1 MKKSF
6 SSQFDGR
13 SVFVTGHTGF
23 KGSWLCLWL
32 HYLGA
37 KVTGYALAP
46 PTNPNNFSLSGI
58 KQLLEKHHEADIRD
72 EKAMH
77 DALLDS
83 DPDIVLHLAAQSM
96 VRESY
101 DIPRETFDVNVM
113 GIASL
118 LDGIRKL
125 EKSCIVIIITS
136 DKCYE
141 NREQIWGYRESDPLG
156 DLSPYGGSKGAA
168 EILIRSYR
176 HSYFHPERFSEH
188 GIKLASA
195 RTGNVIG
202 GGDWTKDALIVDIV
216 KALSQDKA
224 VKIRNPSS
232 SRPWQHVLQALS
244 GYLTLAEKL
253 LKSDNPSLCSGWNI
267 GPKPGDELPVLDVV
281 KYFIQEW
288 GKGDWKDAST
298 AISPHEANILRLCID
313 KAIWQLGWKP
323 GWNVFESLKQT
334 ALWYKQYFEDPKSL
348 QAFSLYQITEYEK
361 TQLYNKIESPN
372 EPFSQKV

>member
-1 MKKSF
+1 MNQSF
-6 SSQFDGR
+6 SGLFNGR

-32 HYLGA
+32 HHLGA
-37 KVTGYALAP
+37 NVTGYALAP
-46 PTNPNNFSLSGI
+46 PTNPNNFTLSRI
-58 KQLLEKHHEADIRD
+58 KKLLEKHHEADVRD

-77 DALLDS
+77 SALLDAE
-83 DPDIVLHLAAQSM
+83 PDIVLHLAAQSI

-101 DIPRETFDVNVM
+101 NIPRETFDVNVM

-125 EKSCIVIIITS
+125 EKPCVVVVITS

-141 NREQIWGYRESDPLG
+141 NREQIWGYRESDAMG
-156 DLSPYGGSKGAA
+156 DLSPYGGSTGAA
-168 EILIRSYR
+168 EIPIRSYR
-176 HSYFHPERFSEH
+176 HSYFHPERLSEH

-195 RTGNVIG
+195 RAGNVIG

-216 KALSQDKA
+216 KALSQDKP
-224 VKIRNPSS
+224 VMIRNPSS

-244 GYLTLAEKL
+244 GYLTLVERL
-253 LKSDNPSLCSGWNI
+253 LKSDIPNLCSGWNI

-281 KYFIQEW
+281 NFFIQEW
-288 GKGDWKDAST
+288 GMGAWKNKNS
-298 AISPHEANILRLCID
+298 AICPHEANILRLCID

-323 GWNVFESLKQT
+323 GWNVYESLKQT
-334 ALWYKQYFEDPKSL
+334 ALWYKRYFEDPQSL
-348 QAFSLYQITEYEK
+348 QAFSLDQIMDYEK
-361 TQLYNKIESPN
+361 TLL
-372 EPFSQKV
+372 